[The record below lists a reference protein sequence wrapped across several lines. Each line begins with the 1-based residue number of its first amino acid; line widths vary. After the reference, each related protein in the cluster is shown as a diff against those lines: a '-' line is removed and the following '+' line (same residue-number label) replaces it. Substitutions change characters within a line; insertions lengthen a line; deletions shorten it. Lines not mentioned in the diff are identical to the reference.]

1 MKNSYYIYFGAS
13 CLAISTAQVEGINR
27 VVSLSDIHCVQDLC
41 RLLSVHQNVSII
53 SESPLKIYESVAS
66 HFKQV
71 TAAGGIV
78 CNAEGRKLMIYRNGR
93 WDLPKGHL
101 EQGETIQECAMREV
115 EEETGVGGLTIL
127 RPLCITR
134 HIYIMQGEWEIKST
148 HWYLMSSTHT
158 ADLTPQTEE
167 GIDQVK
173 WCSEEHIKEFLPSSY
188 PTIQSVFRAL

>member
-1 MKNSYYIYFGAS
+1 MKNSYNIYFGS
-13 CLAISTAQVEGINR
+13 SRLAISTSPIEGIKR
-27 VVSLSDIHCVQDLC
+27 EVLLSEIHSVQDLC
-41 RLLSVHQNVSII
+41 RLLSVHHDGVII
-53 SESPLKIYESVAS
+53 TDSPLQTFECVAS

-71 TAAGGIV
+71 TAAGGLV
-78 CNAEGRKLMIYRNGR
+78 CNAEGRKLMIFRNGR

-101 EQGETIQECAMREV
+101 EIGETIEECAMREV
-115 EEETGVGGLTIL
+115 EEETGVGELTIM

-148 HWYLMSSTHT
+148 HWYLMNSTHT
-158 ADLTPQTEE
+158 AELTPQIEE